1 MHREEDRYLL
11 VALEFEGILR
21 ACLRRYARSA
31 ADVEELLQET
41 YARLLSAGADRGKQ
55 VRSVRAFA
63 LAIARNV
70 ALDWLRHR
78 QVVPIELVTDLE
90 ALNVLDEAEQVE
102 AIVSIDQEIDVL
114 AQAVADLPDRCRQ
127 VFTLRKV
134 YGFSQK
140 EVAARLNISENTVE
154 QHLSKAI
161 RRCADVLFERRA
173 DGPQAS
179 LSERLRWRAKSN
191 DHGK

>member
-11 VALEFEGILR
+11 EALQFEGVLR
-21 ACLRRYARSA
+21 ACLRRYARNAS
-31 ADVEELLQET
+31 DVEELLQET
-41 YARLLSAGADRGKQ
+41 YARLLSAGTDRNREI
-55 VRSVRAFA
+55 RSVRAFA

-70 ALDWLRHR
+70 ALDWLRHQ

-102 AIVSIDQEIDVL
+102 AIVSIDQEVDL
-114 AQAVADLPDRCRQ
+114 LTRAVADLPERCRQ

-154 QHLSKAI
+154 QHLSKAV
-161 RRCADVLFERRA
+161 RRCASVLFERPAEDERT
-173 DGPQAS
+173 
-179 LSERLRWRAKSN
+179 LSERLRWLAKSH
-191 DHGK
+191 DRRK